1 MSRETPSELSKE
13 ELIALIAALRAENA
27 ALKARM
33 AELERRLELNS
44 SNSGKPPRG
53 VPGPAILCPYVAA
66 LVPTQ
71 LREPAGKCGN
81 PYALH

>member
-33 AELERRLELNS
+33 AELQRRLATKQERNKKVVLRRKYINGDS
-44 SNSGKPPRG
+44 ACCRQLLAQPRHT
-53 VPGPAILCPYVAA
+53 PRSWLW
-66 LVPTQ
+66 
-71 LREPAGKCGN
+71 
-81 PYALH
+81 